1 MMRMNGICFPSAQS
15 AINSDAFTAA
25 SGQPMHQTAA
35 TPEVAPAIRKKKPW
49 TRKRKIIFGAVG
61 LVVLWIIVAIIQS
74 KREKPIPVT
83 TDKALR
89 KTIVQTVSATGK
101 VQPEIEV
108 KISPEVAGEIIE
120 LPVED
125 GKPVK
130 KADLLVKIKPD
141 SYKALLEQQ
150 EAAISAAKATNL
162 QQKAT
167 MMKTEQDLKRAD
179 DMYAKKTI
187 SIQEYNTA
195 QAAADVAKNTFE
207 SSLHEIERAEAGSS
221 QARDQLSKTTVYS
234 PIDGT
239 VTILNSKLGERIVAT
254 GQFAGTEVMRVADLG
269 HMEARVDVNENDVV
283 NVKVTDKAN
292 VKIDA
297 YGDRKFHGTVYQIAN
312 TGKTTGAG
320 TQEEVTNFEVKIRI
334 DDHDVTLKPGLS
346 CTADIET
353 NMIKDAVA
361 VPMQAVTIRTGES
374 NLSPEEIEKKKQ
386 KAAARDKGDNNAEF
400 TNEKQEKAAKKEER
414 EKLAKVV
421 FLKNGSKAK
430 LVKVTTGIS
439 DDTYMEIKSGVQP
452 GDEVISGSYS
462 AISRK
467 LKDGA
472 KVTYDKE
479 TAK

>member
-1 MMRMNGICFPSAQS
+1 MNGISFARVKQ
-15 AINSDAFTAA
+15 AINSEAFTLIPAP
-25 SGQPMHQTAA
+25 PMHQAVS
-35 TPEVAPAIRKKKPW
+35 TPAPAPLTAKQRRARRKKQ
-49 TRKRKIIFGAVG
+49 IIYGSIA
-61 LVVLWIIVAIIQS
+61 LVMLWIIASIIWN

-83 TDKALR
+83 TETAIR

-101 VQPEIEV
+101 IQPEVEV

-125 GKPVK
+125 GMRVK
-130 KADLLVKIKPD
+130 KGDLLLKIKPD

-167 MMKTEQDLKRAD
+167 MLKTEHDFKRAED
-179 DMYAKKTI
+179 LFNKKLI
-187 SIQEYNTA
+187 SEQEYNAA
-195 QAAADVAKNTFE
+195 QAADDVAKNTYE
-207 SSLHEIERAEAGSS
+207 SSLHEIERAQAGSS
-221 QARDQLSKTTVYS
+221 QARDQLSKTTIYS

-239 VTILNSKLGERIVAT
+239 ITILNSKLGERLVAT

-269 HMEARVDVNENDVV
+269 HMESRVDVNENDVV
-283 NVKVTDKAN
+283 NVKLGDKAE

-297 YGDRKFHGTVYQIAN
+297 YGDRKFNGTVYQIGN

-334 DDHDVTLKPGLS
+334 EDHDVVLKPALS
-346 CTADIET
+346 CTADIHT
-353 NMIKDAVA
+353 NEMKDVVA

-374 NLSPEEIEKKKQ
+374 NLSPEEIEKKRQ
-386 KAAARDKGDNNAEF
+386 KVTQRDKGDNNAEF
-400 TNEKQEKAAKKEER
+400 VNERAEKAAQKEER
-414 EKLAKVV
+414 EKLVKVV
-421 FLKNGSKAK
+421 FLKKGNKAQMA
-430 LVKVTTGIS
+430 KVTTGIS
-439 DDTYMEIKSGVQP
+439 DDTYTEIKSGIQA

-467 LKDGA
+467 LKEGA
-472 KVTYDKE
+472 KVALDKE
-479 TAK
+479 GMK

>member
-1 MMRMNGICFPSAQS
+1 
-15 AINSDAFTAA
+15 
-25 SGQPMHQTAA
+25 MHQAVSTPVPSPLTAKQRR
-35 TPEVAPAIRKKKPW
+35 TRRKKQ
-49 TRKRKIIFGAVG
+49 IIYGSIA
-61 LVVLWIIVAIIQS
+61 LLALWIVASIIWN

-83 TDKALR
+83 TETAIR

-101 VQPEIEV
+101 IQPEVEV

-125 GKPVK
+125 GMRVK
-130 KADLLVKIKPD
+130 KGDLLVKIKPD

-167 MMKTEQDLKRAD
+167 MLKSEHDFKRAED
-179 DMYAKKTI
+179 LFNKKLI
-187 SIQEYNTA
+187 SEQEYNAA
-195 QAAADVAKNTFE
+195 QAADDVAKNTYE
-207 SSLHEIERAEAGSS
+207 SSLHEIERAQAGSS
-221 QARDQLSKTTVYS
+221 QARDQLSKTTIYS

-239 VTILNSKLGERIVAT
+239 ITILNSKLGERLVAT

-283 NVKVTDKAN
+283 NVKLGDKAE

-297 YGDRKFHGTVYQIAN
+297 YGDRKFNGTVYQIGN

-334 DDHDVTLKPGLS
+334 EDHDVELKPALS
-346 CTADIET
+346 CTADIHT
-353 NMIKDAVA
+353 NEVKDVVA

-374 NLSPEEIEKKKQ
+374 NLSPEEIEKKRQ
-386 KAAARDKGDNNAEF
+386 KVTQRDKGDNNAEF
-400 TNEKQEKAAKKEER
+400 VNERAEKAAQKEER
-414 EKLAKVV
+414 EKLVKVV
-421 FLKNGSKAK
+421 FLKKGNKAQIA
-430 LVKVTTGIS
+430 KVTTGIS
-439 DDTYMEIKSGVQP
+439 DDTYTEIKSGIQA

-467 LKDGA
+467 LKEGA
-472 KVTYDKE
+472 KVALDKE
-479 TAK
+479 GMK

>member
-1 MMRMNGICFPSAQS
+1 
-15 AINSDAFTAA
+15 
-25 SGQPMHQTAA
+25 MHQAVS
-35 TPEVAPAIRKKKPW
+35 TPAPAPLTAKQRRARRKKQ
-49 TRKRKIIFGAVG
+49 IICGSIG
-61 LVVLWIIVAIIQS
+61 LVVFCIAASIIWS

-83 TDKALR
+83 TEKAIR

-101 VQPEIEV
+101 VQPETEV

-125 GKPVK
+125 GKRVK
-130 KADLLVKIKPD
+130 QGDLLVRIKPD
-141 SYKALLEQQ
+141 SYKALVEQQ

-167 MMKTEQDLKRAD
+167 MLKTEHDFKRAED
-179 DMYAKKTI
+179 LFGKKLI
-187 SIQEYNTA
+187 SEQEYNSA
-195 QAAADVAKNTFE
+195 EAAYDVAKNTYE
-207 SSLHEIERAEAGSS
+207 SSLHEIERAQAGSS
-221 QARDQLSKTTVYS
+221 QARDQLSKTTIYS

-239 VTILNSKLGERIVAT
+239 VTVLNSKQGERLVAT
-254 GQFAGTEVMRVADLG
+254 GQFAGTEVMRVADLS

-283 NVKVTDKAN
+283 SVKVGDKAEI
-292 VKIDA
+292 KIDA

-334 DDHDVTLKPGLS
+334 EDGTVTLKPALS
-346 CTADIET
+346 CTAEIHT
-353 NMIKDAVA
+353 NEAKDVVA

-386 KAAARDKGDNNAEF
+386 KVAQRDKGDNNAEF
-400 TNEKQEKAAKKEER
+400 VNERAEKAAQKEER
-414 EKLAKVV
+414 ERVSKVV
-421 FLKNGSKAK
+421 FLKKGTKAQI
-430 LVKVTTGIS
+430 VKVTTGIS
-439 DDTYMEIKSGVQP
+439 DDTYTEIKSGIQP

-462 AISRK
+462 VISRK
-467 LKDGA
+467 LKDGI

-479 TAK
+479 GMK

>member
-1 MMRMNGICFPSAQS
+1 MNGILFARVKQATNP
-15 AINSDAFTAA
+15 DPFTPRTAP
-25 SGQPMHQTAA
+25 PMHQTVS
-35 TPEVAPAIRKKKPW
+35 TPAPAPLTVKQRRARRKKQ
-49 TRKRKIIFGAVG
+49 IIYGLIA
-61 LVVLWIIVAIIQS
+61 LVVLWIVGSIIWG

-83 TDKALR
+83 TERAIR

-101 VQPEIEV
+101 IQPEIEV
-108 KISPEVAGEIIE
+108 KISPEVAGEITE

-125 GKPVK
+125 GMRVK
-130 KADLLVKIKPD
+130 KGDLLLKIKPD

-167 MMKTEQDLKRAD
+167 MMKTEHDFKRAED
-179 DMYAKKTI
+179 LFNKKLI
-187 SIQEYNTA
+187 SEQEYNAVEAA
-195 QAAADVAKNTFE
+195 QDVAKNTYE

-221 QARDQLSKTTVYS
+221 QARDQLSKTTIYS

-239 VTILNSKLGERIVAT
+239 VTILNSKLGERLVAT

-283 NVKVTDKAN
+283 NVKLGDKAEI
-292 VKIDA
+292 KIDA
-297 YGDRKFHGTVYQIAN
+297 YGDRRFKGTVYQIGN
-312 TGKTTGAG
+312 TGKTTGSG

-334 DDHDVTLKPGLS
+334 EDHDVVLKPALS
-346 CTADIET
+346 CTADIQT
-353 NMIKDAVA
+353 NEVKNVVA

-386 KAAARDKGDNNAEF
+386 KVAQRDKGDNNAEF
-400 TNEKQEKAAKKEER
+400 VDGRAEKVAQKEER
-414 EKLAKVV
+414 EKLTKVV
-421 FLKNGSKAK
+421 FLKKGGKAEMA
-430 LVKVTTGIS
+430 KVTTGIS
-439 DDTYMEIKSGVQP
+439 DDTYTEIKSGIQP

-467 LKDGA
+467 LKEGA
-472 KVTYDKE
+472 KVTLDKE
-479 TAK
+479 GMK